1 MKKFIVYTYA
11 SLQTQEPPT
20 FMDPSESGSGSFV
33 SYHTHSM
40 PVASLNAI
48 VADEEGGSSPKG
60 ASKTRG
66 NQSLE
71 PSISSIDL

>member
-1 MKKFIVYTYA
+1 MENFTNFPCGKVHSFYTYA

-40 PVASLNAI
+40 PVASLNAM

-66 NQSLE
+66 NQ
-71 PSISSIDL
+71 